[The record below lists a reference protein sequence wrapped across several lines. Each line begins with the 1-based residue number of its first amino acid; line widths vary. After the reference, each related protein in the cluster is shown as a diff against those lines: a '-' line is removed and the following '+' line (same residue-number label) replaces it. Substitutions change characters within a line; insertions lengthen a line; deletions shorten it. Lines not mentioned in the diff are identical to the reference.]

1 MKCARTM
8 AATAAVLLLV
18 GCATSHLGLRTK
30 RGTGSLQS
38 FPGTKEN
45 AWRAC
50 LVALHDL
57 DLELME
63 LDPERRYVL
72 ADHGA
77 SAWSAG
83 EHIGCFVQE
92 DTLPAGSRS
101 RS

>member
-1 MKCARTM
+1 MKGIRTT
-8 AATAAVLLLV
+8 AAAAAVLLLV
-18 GCATSHLGLRTK
+18 GCATSHQGLKTK
-30 RGTGSLQS
+30 RGSGSSQS
-38 FPGTKEN
+38 FPGTAEN

-50 LVALHDL
+50 LVALHEL
-57 DLELME
+57 DLELKE